1 MHMSVKTVTNSI
13 QRQQKTYLFL
23 GALLVLGII
32 AGSIYVFCLSEVDRT
47 LLVDEIHRFFETMRS
62 LDNLSYGSSFLNS
75 LLTNLFYVFGVWFLG
90 ISIIGLPFILF
101 LLLMKGFVFGFSV
114 FSIISIYGLKGVLGA
129 ITYVFPH
136 QLLFLLLSLV
146 LTFYAFSFSIK
157 LFSALFLKRN
167 INWKEAMHK
176 YLKILLLSI
185 VIALI
190 TSLFEVFI
198 SPFLIQFF
206 TQMI

>member
-62 LDNLSYGSSFLNS
+62 LDNLSYGSSFLN
-75 LLTNLFYVFGVWFLG
+75 
-90 ISIIGLPFILF
+90 
-101 LLLMKGFVFGFSV
+101 
-114 FSIISIYGLKGVLGA
+114 GLKGVLGA